1 NLPAGCRGGRAH
13 RGERAGHGHHRP
25 GAAPERPGSRRRPRG
40 LLDPG
45 YHQPECRAGELLP
58 APRAAHA
65 DGASRAR
72 RTRHHGGEGRQF
84 GAGPGVGLGLRL
96 VGHGLVAR
104 LRARI
109 RGGDARAARHDPVE
123 AQPLG
128 GGELTFPGRGGA
140 AKAAPPE
147 QVTQREDRLMN
158 SMHRW
163 LLIAALTAV
172 VAALGAACDGEE
184 TEGKSLCDG
193 VDCAAPLTCDPSD
206 GVCKCGTGDSRMICK
221 SNEVCVVT
229 AEGVPFCTEDRCVSV
244 VCDRNETCDPTD
256 GVCKCGATTCSEGE
270 ICVQNRCGVPDPCA
284 GQACPEGQTCDSTDG
299 RCKCGGEIC
308 ADNESCVDGVCVDDP
323 CKGVNCP
330 QNSVCNPEDRA
341 CHCGTETGPVCE
353 TGQACV
359 NEEGDWICR
368 GARDKCEAVACSGD
382 AVCDLDT
389 GACCCG
395 GTGDACVVCEEG
407 QLCYRGRSEEH
418 TSELQSRENLVCRLL
433 LEKKKQ

>member
-1 NLPAGCRGGRAH
+1 
-13 RGERAGHGHHRP
+13 
-25 GAAPERPGSRRRPRG
+25 
-40 LLDPG
+40 
-45 YHQPECRAGELLP
+45 
-58 APRAAHA
+58 
-65 DGASRAR
+65 
-72 RTRHHGGEGRQF
+72 
-84 GAGPGVGLGLRL
+84 
-96 VGHGLVAR
+96 
-104 LRARI
+104 
-109 RGGDARAARHDPVE
+109 
-123 AQPLG
+123 
-128 GGELTFPGRGGA
+128 
-140 AKAAPPE
+140 
-147 QVTQREDRLMN
+147 MN

-229 AEGVPFCTEDRCVSV
+229 AEGVPFCTEDRCVGV

-330 QNSVCNPEDRA
+330 QNSVCNPVDRA

-407 QLCYRGRSEEH
+407 QLCYRGECTGRIPCQYECEPGYVCNPEKDQCECGGQLCQADQ
-418 TSELQSRENLVCRLL
+418 TCMALDGENWQCVNRCDPWNPNSCGEGLACYIDLMALGTTGYCAPPGENGDNDRCDLPHDCEPGFTCVGSSNKVCRQLCDEPSDCGDAAL
-433 LEKKKQ
+433 WGCTMRGDFGFCNPL